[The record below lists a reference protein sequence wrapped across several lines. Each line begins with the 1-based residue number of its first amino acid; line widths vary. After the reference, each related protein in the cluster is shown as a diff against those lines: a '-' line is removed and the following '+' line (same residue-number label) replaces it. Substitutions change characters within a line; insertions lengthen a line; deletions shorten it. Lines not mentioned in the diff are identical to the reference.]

1 MTVYTHETRRLGL
14 GNSFITQ
21 MLTPPLKPSTV
32 VGTGDTVESKTVSIL
47 LALMFY
53 TRQTIKNKY
62 VASISVLEEKY
73 SKIRE
78 IGKAGIAGIA
88 ILDKTVRGN

>member
-1 MTVYTHETRRLGL
+1 
-14 GNSFITQ
+14 
-21 MLTPPLKPSTV
+21 
-32 VGTGDTVESKTVSIL
+32 
-47 LALMFY
+47 MFY

-62 VASISVLEEKY
+62 VASISVLEEQY

-78 IGKAGIAGIA
+78 IGMAGIAGIA